1 MKDPIRFPLG
11 NIYGIAHIWYIFY
24 LRGRVGPGTMAHTC
38 TNITGHFKAHR
49 YMKLRCTSLWCT
61 KFKSWIAHLEALTI
75 CKKDWGKEP
84 TA

>member
-49 YMKLRCTSLWCT
+49 S
-61 KFKSWIAHLEALTI
+61 
-75 CKKDWGKEP
+75 
-84 TA
+84 